1 MVCMGFGAYVAG
13 SIITFQ
19 LFNRL
24 SPRLSGSGAFA
35 RFVVSTLVGE
45 LWAIAVYPLFC
56 YGAARIIELRP
67 WSAAVAGILTGQV
80 FGFAVQVI
88 SVGLD
93 MPWRFLLAQGLG
105 VGVGIFASAQA
116 VKRGR
121 AAALRGEE
129 ATRKAAE
136 ARKGEYDEF
145 MRAAERT
152 ADRVEANAAAAA
164 APEPP
169 PSPPAPEKP
178 S

>member
-1 MVCMGFGAYVAG
+1 
-13 SIITFQ
+13 
-19 LFNRL
+19 
-24 SPRLSGSGAFA
+24 
-35 RFVVSTLVGE
+35 
-45 LWAIAVYPLFC
+45 
-56 YGAARIIELRP
+56 
-67 WSAAVAGILTGQV
+67 
-80 FGFAVQVI
+80 
-88 SVGLD
+88 
-93 MPWRFLLAQGLG
+93 
-105 VGVGIFASAQA
+105 